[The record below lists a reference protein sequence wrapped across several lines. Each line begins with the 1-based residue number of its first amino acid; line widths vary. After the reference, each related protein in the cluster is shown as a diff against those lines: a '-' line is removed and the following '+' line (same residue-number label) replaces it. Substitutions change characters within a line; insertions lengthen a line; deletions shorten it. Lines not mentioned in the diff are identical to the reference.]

1 MDKGQS
7 MSITTEVLAKGMVMN
22 AFKSGAT
29 SGSEILEHNDIV
41 KLVQE
46 DSKWRNVVEKRA
58 QSNTSMYLKMNFM
71 YNTKEHVRY
80 SLKSNTHNGHE
91 ICSDTEKYSV

>member
-1 MDKGQS
+1 MFESCAQGLARFMDKGQS

-46 DSKWRNVVEKRA
+46 DSK
-58 QSNTSMYLKMNFM
+58 
-71 YNTKEHVRY
+71 
-80 SLKSNTHNGHE
+80 
-91 ICSDTEKYSV
+91 

>member
-1 MDKGQS
+1 MYPSTKGKAEDAVKALEFDRTSIYRPGLLLTDQRAQPRMFEGCAQGLARFMDKGQS

-22 AFKSGAT
+22 AFKSGGTT

-46 DSKWRNVVEKRA
+46 D
-58 QSNTSMYLKMNFM
+58 
-71 YNTKEHVRY
+71 TK
-80 SLKSNTHNGHE
+80 
-91 ICSDTEKYSV
+91 

>member
-1 MDKGQS
+1 MFEGCAQGLARVMDKGQS

-22 AFKSGAT
+22 AFKSGTT

-46 DSKWRNVVEKRA
+46 NSK
-58 QSNTSMYLKMNFM
+58 
-71 YNTKEHVRY
+71 
-80 SLKSNTHNGHE
+80 
-91 ICSDTEKYSV
+91 